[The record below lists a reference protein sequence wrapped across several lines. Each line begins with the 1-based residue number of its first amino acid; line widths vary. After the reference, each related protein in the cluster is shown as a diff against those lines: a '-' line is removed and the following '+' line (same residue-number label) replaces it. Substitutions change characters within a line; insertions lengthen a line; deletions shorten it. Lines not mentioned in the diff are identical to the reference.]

1 MHARGE
7 RLEQRLLDI
16 PEHVRG
22 AVEHGVHRGAA
33 VTLAATQVWSGH
45 ELRFL
50 IGFSEG
56 EGVANHER
64 LVEDFNEAT
73 GA

>member
-1 MHARGE
+1 MRARGE

-22 AVEHGVHRGAA
+22 AVEHGVHCGAA
-33 VTLAATQVWSGH
+33 VALVATQVWSGH

-50 IGFSEG
+50 IGFLEG

-64 LVEDFNEAT
+64 LVEDLA
-73 GA
+73 